1 MISTQ
6 AELKYVRLKI
16 VKIKREEKPSRYR
29 RGKTFSSVVFMDE
42 GNRKIKA
49 MGKWTKKWKEGDEV
63 DGVLKRTSYSNDW
76 GSITRNYYLQEVTN
90 DYVDD
95 EWDELRRQG
104 VLVETEDKKGLT
116 MTLTN

>member
-49 MGKWTKKWKEGDEV
+49 MGKWTKKWKEGDSVE
-63 DGVLKRTSYSNDW
+63 GVLKRTSYDNDW
-76 GSITRNYYLQEVTN
+76 GSITRNYYLQEVTD
-90 DYVDD
+90 DYVND

-116 MTLTN
+116 MSLTN